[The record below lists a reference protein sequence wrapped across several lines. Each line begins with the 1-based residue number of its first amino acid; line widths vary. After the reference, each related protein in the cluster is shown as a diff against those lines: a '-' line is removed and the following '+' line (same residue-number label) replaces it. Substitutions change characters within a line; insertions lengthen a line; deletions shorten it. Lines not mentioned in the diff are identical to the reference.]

1 MKEKRILNMF
11 GQVDEQYVEEAA
23 PVKKEHKKYSWVKW
37 GGFVACAAIV
47 FFALNFLPKGTIEPD
62 NIIEPDNVMG
72 PDNMKEPDTVIPPS
86 KTQIPDN
93 DVQHVIKESGE
104 LHLVQLKYAPKSIQ
118 QDSSD
123 FIIHINEELYQS
135 SEQDGVYII
144 QSVIPASNEL
154 PECSLKIFSAIDLS
168 TTAVAESIIEEL
180 NKSFLNITNIS
191 ESTLINGLYLHA
203 DNGTEWNAEQ
213 LDIYIVD
220 NLLGGSYVLAAKY
233 FTEATEGHGARFS
246 DMIGTF
252 EVITDSEIEATPDYI
267 LQLRNTINM
276 FIPAVFSNQISNI
289 NEILAENAQIYAYD
303 KDVMDD
309 VSIQSIDYTVDN
321 YELPST
327 AVVSIK
333 HRLGTEDGY
342 NYITVEL
349 VYKEKQWLVN
359 FVSIEK

>member
-37 GGFVACAAIV
+37 GGLVACAAIV

-62 NIIEPDNVMG
+62 NII
-72 PDNMKEPDTVIPPS
+72 EPDTVIPPS

-154 PECSLKIFSAIDLS
+154 PECSLKIFSAIDFS

-276 FIPAVFSNQISNI
+276 FIPAVFSNQISNV

-303 KDVMDD
+303 KDVMGD
-309 VSIQSIDYTVDN
+309 VSIQSIDYTVD
-321 YELPST
+321 EVPST
-327 AVVSIK
+327 AIVSIK
-333 HRLGTEDGY
+333 HRLGTEDSY

>member
-1 MKEKRILNMF
+1 MKEKRILNIF
-11 GQVDEQYVEEAA
+11 GQVEEQYVEEAA
-23 PVKKEHKKYSWVKW
+23 PVKKAYKKYSWVKW
-37 GGFVACAAIV
+37 GGLVACVAIIFV
-47 FFALNFLPKGTIEPD
+47 TLNFFPKGTIEPD
-62 NIIEPDNVMG
+62 NVMAPDNVKEPDN
-72 PDNMKEPDTVIPPS
+72 VIPPS

-93 DVQHVIKESGE
+93 DVQHVMEESGD
-104 LHLVQLKYAPKSIQ
+104 LHLVQLKYAPKSMQ

-123 FIIHINEELYQS
+123 FIMHINEEIYQS

-144 QSVIPASNEL
+144 QPVIPASSEL
-154 PECSLKIFSAIDLS
+154 PECSLKIFSAIELS
-168 TTAVAESIIEEL
+168 TTTVAESIIEEL
-180 NKSFLNITNIS
+180 DKSFLNITDSS

-220 NLLGGSYVLAAKY
+220 NLVGGSYVLVARY

-252 EVITDSEIEATPDYI
+252 EVVTDSEIKETPEYI
-267 LQLRNTINM
+267 FQLRSTINM
-276 FIPAVFSNQISNI
+276 LIPAIFSNQISNV
-289 NEILAENAQIYAYD
+289 NEILADNAQIYAYD

-321 YELPST
+321 YEVPST

-333 HRLGTEDGY
+333 HRLSTEDSY
-342 NYITVEL
+342 NYVTVEL
-349 VYKEKQWLVN
+349 FYKEKQWFVS